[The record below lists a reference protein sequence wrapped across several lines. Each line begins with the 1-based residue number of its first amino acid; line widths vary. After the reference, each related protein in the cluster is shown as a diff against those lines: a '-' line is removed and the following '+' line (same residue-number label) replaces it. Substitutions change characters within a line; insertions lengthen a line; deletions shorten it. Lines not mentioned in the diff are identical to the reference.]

1 MRGKE
6 RVAGEVAWN
15 TSTVPESAM
24 LAYSSADSGGG
35 IWTI

>member
-6 RVAGEVAWN
+6 RVTGEVARD

-35 IWTI
+35 IWMV